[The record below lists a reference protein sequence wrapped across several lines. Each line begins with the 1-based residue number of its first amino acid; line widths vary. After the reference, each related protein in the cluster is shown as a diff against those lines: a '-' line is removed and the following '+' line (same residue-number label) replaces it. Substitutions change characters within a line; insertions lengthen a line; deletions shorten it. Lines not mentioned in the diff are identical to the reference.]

1 MKNAW
6 KLLLLVGLAGVLG
19 ACGNN
24 DETKE
29 NSGKEELTIVASF
42 YPMYDFTKNIVGEEG
57 TVELLVPAG
66 TDSHDF
72 EPSAKDIAKI
82 QEADALVY
90 NNENM
95 EMWVPDV
102 EASLEKENVKMIKAT
117 KDMLLM
123 LGGEE
128 EGHTHDHGEEGHHHE
143 LDPHVWLAPSLAL
156 KEVEAIRDQ
165 LSESYPEHAEA
176 FEKNASAYME
186 KLQALDRKYSSAFA
200 EAKQKSFV
208 TQHAAFSYLALEYG
222 LNQVPIS
229 GVSAEEEPSP
239 ARLAELK
246 EFVEKNGIQ
255 YIYFEENAKSN
266 VAETLAAETKI
277 KTEVLNPLEGLTQQ
291 QMDDGENYLSVMEQ
305 NLKALQ
311 KTTDT
316 ENPKEENLT
325 PVKEKTVYNGYFK
338 DSEVKERP
346 LTDWA
351 GSWQSVYPYLTDG
364 TLDQVMG
371 YKAKKD
377 SSKTAAEYKAYYETG
392 YQTDVKEIKIKG
404 DKMTFIFD
412 DGTEA
417 SAEYKAVGYKIL
429 DYKAG
434 NRGVRF
440 LFEANEDTD
449 AFKYIQFSDHGI
461 TPEKSGHFHIYYG
474 NESQDALLEEM
485 DHWPTY
491 YPANLTGMEIAQE
504 MLAH

>member
-1 MKNAW
+1 MKKAW
-6 KLLLLVGLAGVLG
+6 KWLALLGLAGVLG

-24 DETKE
+24 EEKKE
-29 NSGKEELTIVASF
+29 NSGKDELTIVASF
-42 YPMYDFTKNIVGEEG
+42 YPMYDFTKNIVGDAG
-57 TVELLVPAG
+57 KVELLVPAG

-72 EPSAKDIAKI
+72 EPSAKEIAKI
-82 QEADALVY
+82 QDADALVY

-102 EASLEKENVKMIKAT
+102 EDSLEKEDVKIIKAT

-123 LGGEE
+123 PGGEE
-128 EGHTHDHGEEGHHHE
+128 EEHDHDHSEEGHHHE
-143 LDPHVWLAPSLAL
+143 LDPHVWLAPSLAI
-156 KEVEAIRDQ
+156 KEVEAICDQ
-165 LSESYPEHAEA
+165 LSESYPEHAKT
-176 FEKNASAYME
+176 FEKNTADYVE
-186 KLQALDRKYSSAFA
+186 KLQKLDSDYSSAFSN
-200 EAKQKSFV
+200 AKQKSFV

-255 YIYFEENAKSN
+255 YIYFEENAKSS

-291 QMDDGENYLSVMEQ
+291 QMDDGEDYVSVMEQ
-305 NLKALQ
+305 NLKALR

-316 ENPKEENLT
+316 ENPKEENLAPT
-325 PVKEKTVYNGYFK
+325 KEKTVYNGYFEDSDVK
-338 DSEVKERP
+338 DRS
-346 LTDWA
+346 LSDWA
-351 GSWQSVYPYLTDG
+351 GNWQSVYPYLENG
-364 TLDQVMG
+364 TLDQVME
-371 YKAKKD
+371 YKTKKD
-377 SSKTAAEYKAYYETG
+377 SSKTAEEYKAYYETG

-412 DGTEA
+412 DGTEK
-417 SAEYKAVGYKIL
+417 SAEYKSAGYKIL
-429 DYKAG
+429 NYKAG

-440 LFEANEDTD
+440 LFEAKGDTD
-449 AFKYIQFSDHGI
+449 AFKYIQFSDHGVQ
-461 TPEKSGHFHIYYG
+461 PEKSGHFHIYCG

-491 YPANLTGMEIAQE
+491 YPSNLSGMDIAQE

>member
-1 MKNAW
+1 MKKAW
-6 KLLLLVGLAGVLG
+6 KWLALIGLTGVLG

-24 DETKE
+24 DENE
-29 NSGKEELTIVASF
+29 NAAANDDLTIVASF
-42 YPMYDFTKNIVGEEG
+42 YPMYDFTRNIVGDEG

-102 EASLEKENVKMIKAT
+102 AKSLEKENVEVIKAT
-117 KDMLLM
+117 EGMLLM
-123 LGGEE
+123 PGGEE
-128 EGHTHDHGEEGHHHE
+128 EEHDHDHSEEGHHHE
-143 LDPHVWLAPSLAL
+143 LDPHVWLAPSLAV

-176 FEKNASAYME
+176 FKTNAAEYLE
-186 KLQALDRKYSSAFA
+186 KLEKLDQEYSDAFTD
-200 EAKQKSFV
+200 AKQTSFV

-246 EFVEKNGIQ
+246 EFVEENGIQ
-255 YIYFEENAKSN
+255 YIYFEENAKSS

-277 KTEVLNPLEGLTQQ
+277 ETEVLNPLEGLTQD
-291 QMDDGENYLSVMEQ
+291 QMDEGEDYISVMEE
-305 NLKALQ
+305 NLTALR

-316 ENPKEENLT
+316 ENPKEGNLA
-325 PVKEKTVYNGYFK
+325 PEKEKNVYNGYFK
-338 DSEVKERP
+338 DGDVEERP

-351 GSWQSVYPYLTDG
+351 GDWQSVYPYLEDG
-364 TLDQVMG
+364 TLDQVME
-371 YKAKKD
+371 YKEKKD
-377 SSKTAAEYKAYYETG
+377 SSQTAAEYKAYYETG

-404 DKMTFIFD
+404 DTMTFIFD
-412 DGTEA
+412 DGTEK
-417 SAEYKAVGYKIL
+417 SAEYKSAGYEIL

-440 LFEANEDTD
+440 LFEAKDDTD

-461 TPEKSGHFHIYYG
+461 SPEKSGHFHIYYG
-474 NESQDALLEEM
+474 NDSQEALLEEM

-491 YPANLTGMEIAQE
+491 YPVDLSGMEIAQE